1 MKINMNVF
9 YLSMLSSIII
19 FFPSLSMILLQ
30 QSSFTLGVVLA
41 SSFFIACRLLVTP
54 RRLYLDIEHRR
65 SISIILCF
73 LVFVFFHFALVFYIF
88 GTSLPEQDFP
98 KFLLSFIFLMLVL
111 VANVIVKDVIYY
123 VDEKTLHSTLKV
135 ILYILLLNALV
146 SLTKIDVFGT
156 GLAKPTFLFQEPS
169 HFALICAPVLMYFSF
184 IYAGTTTRLIIL
196 FMFALW
202 GGYIQNFTMIL
213 AAAIAFIITA
223 RSVSFTLLVCLLF
236 GLVGFFF
243 LQSDLF
249 SYYTARLNLSSGNQN
264 LSTLVLLQGW
274 QNAFLTMN
282 ASWLGSGF
290 QQFGISTL
298 SGDISQQIYSL
309 LRIYINVF
317 DGGSTAAK
325 VVGEFGVFGIALM
338 IVYLIGWLKIFFYIR
353 KHKKSNNKKII
364 LFASLYLAS
373 ILEFFVRGAGY
384 FTPSMFFF
392 SVSVFYFMSRTN
404 KKRIIYEIN
413 N

>member
-1 MKINMNVF
+1 
-9 YLSMLSSIII
+9 MLSSIII

-249 SYYTARLNLSSGNQN
+249 F
-264 LSTLVLLQGW
+264 LLH
-274 QNAFLTMN
+274 
-282 ASWLGSGF
+282 
-290 QQFGISTL
+290 
-298 SGDISQQIYSL
+298 
-309 LRIYINVF
+309 R
-317 DGGSTAAK
+317 
-325 VVGEFGVFGIALM
+325 
-338 IVYLIGWLKIFFYIR
+338 
-353 KHKKSNNKKII
+353 
-364 LFASLYLAS
+364 
-373 ILEFFVRGAGY
+373 
-384 FTPSMFFF
+384 
-392 SVSVFYFMSRTN
+392 
-404 KKRIIYEIN
+404 
-413 N
+413 